1 MDDDDNEDDF
11 KKTKK
16 ELNHKII
23 GGFSKEALQ
32 TIFLLKW
39 CFEFFEHQQQ
49 QQKSKFHINK

>member
-1 MDDDDNEDDF
+1 MDDNEDDF

-23 GGFSKEALQ
+23 GGFSKDALQ
-32 TIFLLKW
+32 TLFLLKW